1 MANDDGVRVAE
12 GGGGGWLA
20 CNEANAG
27 AHNNNCNNK
36 L

>member
-1 MANDDGVRVAE
+1 MANDDGVGVAE
-12 GGGGGWLA
+12 GGGGWMA